1 MADPTGTYIDPFG
14 RTQINGGPGVLPGQS
29 TSQGTSSSTSTSGL
43 IDISNYMDQIMKAQY
58 AWGQDQF
65 AKNSTLTDAV
75 VGDLM
80 GLYSQLTGVGN
91 QLMDQYKNMFAPEYQ
106 NLVQDAN
113 NYASQARIQQAMG
126 AAESGV
132 AQQFNAQ
139 RNAALSDLQSF
150 GIDPSSGRYASLD
163 AAERTQQAASQ
174 AGAGF
179 QAEQATEATGRGL
192 RSEALQLG
200 SVMPSQAT
208 AAYNAAQGAAGA
220 AENARLANT
229 QEGANILGTPAQL
242 GAVGQQYR
250 TGQSNS
256 QQSSNAYH
264 PTPSTIGG
272 QGRQSGGSGG
282 GGNGNNGGNR
292 GGGGGGNSGYTG
304 LGGGGGPAIMGL
316 PGSGGDQSGG
326 TDTTDQGQGP
336 FDWQQGIGLNQTW
349 DPSLMGLGQT
359 DSSNQGGGGTDIS
372 GTVIPGVDYTGGGG
386 GDNSTPLPPDNSGG
400 SDTSSFD
407 NSGFDA
413 TASSDSSGDT
423 GYAQGGAIPLSRSP
437 SRGRKVDDVQARVNQ
452 TNEPV
457 RLNAGEHVMTR
468 EAVAMKGRKFFDD
481 LNKKARGGA
490 IPMRGSYA

>member
-1 MADPTGTYIDPFG
+1 MAMDPTISTYNPYG
-14 RTQINGGPGVLPGQS
+14 INTPGVLPGQS

-106 NLVQDAN
+106 NLLQDAN

-132 AQQFNAQ
+132 AQQFNQQ

-163 AAERTQQAASQ
+163 AAERTQQAAAQ

-208 AAYNAAQGAAGA
+208 AAYTAAQGAAGA

-250 TGQSNS
+250 TGQSTS

-264 PTPSTIGG
+264 PTYPTGG
-272 QGRQSGGSGG
+272 GGGGNGNKNSSGGNGYQDPHNYAWGGGGSGKSGG
-282 GGNGNNGGNR
+282 GGNGPG
-292 GGGGGGNSGYTG
+292 
-304 LGGGGGPAIMGL
+304 IMSF
-316 PGSGGDQSGG
+316 PGGDQSGG
-326 TDTTDQGQGP
+326 ATDQGQGP
-336 FDWQQGIGLNQTW
+336 FDWTQGIGLNQTW
-349 DPSLMGLGQT
+349 DPSQMGLGQT
-359 DSSNQGGGGTDIS
+359 DSSNQGGGGTDTS
-372 GTVIPGVDYTGGGG
+372 GTVIPGVDYTGGFGGG
-386 GDNSTPLPPDNSGG
+386 GDNTLPLPADNSGG
-400 SDTSSFD
+400 GDTSSFD

-423 GYAQGGAIPLSRSP
+423 GYAKGGAIPMSRSP